1 MERIELFRQIQK
13 PVLREITRD
22 DGSKA
27 TQFEGYAIVFN
38 EPSVVML
45 DWWEDKIYRE
55 YILP

>member
-13 PVLREITRD
+13 PVLREITRE

-27 TQFEGYAIVFN
+27 TQLEGYAIVFN

-45 DWWEDKIYRE
+45 DWWEDKI
-55 YILP
+55 